1 LIVTNNYI
9 MAIISISVSDTVINQ
24 VKQLAEKDKRS
35 TSKTIE
41 ILLERAMKERNRKT
55 KKQEN
60 NENY

>member
-1 LIVTNNYI
+1 

-55 KKQEN
+55 KKQET
-60 NENY
+60 NEN

>member
-1 LIVTNNYI
+1 MIVTNNYI

-55 KKQEN
+55 KKQET
-60 NENY
+60 NEN

>member
-1 LIVTNNYI
+1 MIVTNNYI